1 MPISKLFAAAEDHDR
16 IVAFG
21 ADHSHSWLAFRR
33 DVGHLTE
40 RLRASGGRRFL
51 VVSDDAYAFAV
62 ALLAVLHAGAEAVIP
77 ASYQSAHLTDVSK
90 TVDALV
96 IHGNAGADH
105 ARWLPILIAG
115 ATEDQP
121 PLAPLDPDNARIV
134 LHTSGTSGAGIAVNK
149 PLRCF
154 ETEVETLEALFG
166 GPNLHSVL
174 ATVLPHHIYG
184 LLFRILWPLSAG
196 RPFA

>member
-1 MPISKLFAAAEDHDR
+1 MSRDRQSGALRRQRRVGIMPISKLFAAAEDHDR

-90 TVDALV
+90 TVDTLV
-96 IHGNAGADH
+96 IHGALARITRDGCRFDRRRDGGPAAAG
-105 ARWLPILIAG
+105 
-115 ATEDQP
+115 
-121 PLAPLDPDNARIV
+121 PLDPDNARV
-134 LHTSGTSGAGIAVNK
+134 CCTPPASGRGSRSTSPCVVS
-149 PLRCF
+149 
-154 ETEVETLEALFG
+154 
-166 GPNLHSVL
+166 
-174 ATVLPHHIYG
+174 
-184 LLFRILWPLSAG
+184 
-196 RPFA
+196 RPRSRP